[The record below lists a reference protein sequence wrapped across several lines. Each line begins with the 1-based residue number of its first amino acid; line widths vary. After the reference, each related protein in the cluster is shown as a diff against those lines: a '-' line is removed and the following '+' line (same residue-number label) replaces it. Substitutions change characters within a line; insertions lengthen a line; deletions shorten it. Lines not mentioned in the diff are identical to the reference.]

1 MIIGLTVSE
10 FGVWVGTTV
19 PCIGTVMLWELGRS
33 KYRSWAKHYTL
44 CSLHSH
50 ILSVYCLEGMCTIL
64 YVHSQLLWILA
75 IHLIQGS
82 PTPGHRLLPVHS
94 WLEMGHT
101 SGGEWQASKQSFI
114 CIYSLS
120 PSLTSPWC
128 MEKLSSTKPVPGAK
142 KIGDCWSNRFS
153 LRKWIEKTFTIF
165 YVILCIAS
173 QCSFFFSTTFMLGN
187 CCSWTNKKNPHMKPK
202 FVLLFWRVFISIWT
216 LLKNSTIKS
225 ESEIWWTKC

>member
-10 FGVWVGTTV
+10 FGVCVGTTV
-19 PCIGTVMLWELGRS
+19 PCVGTVMLWELGRS
-33 KYRSWAKHYTL
+33 QYRSWAKDHTL
-44 CSLHSH
+44 CSLRSH
-50 ILSVYCLEGMCTIL
+50 ILAVYCLEGMCAVL
-64 YVHSQLLWILA
+64 DVHSQLLWVLA
-75 IHLIQGS
+75 IHLTQGS
-82 PTPGHRLLPVHS
+82 PTPGHRLLPVLS
-94 WLEMGHT
+94 WLEMGHA

-153 LRKWIEKTFTIF
+153 LRRWIEKTFTIF

-173 QCSFFFSTTFMLGN
+173 QCSFFFLSVQHL
-187 CCSWTNKKNPHMKPK
+187 C
-202 FVLLFWRVFISIWT
+202 
-216 LLKNSTIKS
+216 
-225 ESEIWWTKC
+225 